1 MKKNDNQNPGPD
13 NLWQIIG
20 IIMVAFSLALAGYL
34 YSVYKGRIP
43 IFNLDVHGLR
53 IFALSLWGVVGCLL
67 FGGLYFV
74 THRKIR
80 KFFLL
85 LAWVGVAWFFYNW
98 ILIDIS

>member
-1 MKKNDNQNPGPD
+1 MKKNDNQNSGPD
-13 NLWQIIG
+13 DLWQIVG
-20 IIMVAFSLALAGYL
+20 IIMVAFSLALTAYL
-34 YSVYKGRIP
+34 YRVCKGRIP
-43 IFNLDVHGLR
+43 IFNLDISGLR
-53 IFALSLWGVVGCLL
+53 IFALSLWGVVDSLF

-85 LAWVGVAWFFYNW
+85 LAWFGVAWFFYNF